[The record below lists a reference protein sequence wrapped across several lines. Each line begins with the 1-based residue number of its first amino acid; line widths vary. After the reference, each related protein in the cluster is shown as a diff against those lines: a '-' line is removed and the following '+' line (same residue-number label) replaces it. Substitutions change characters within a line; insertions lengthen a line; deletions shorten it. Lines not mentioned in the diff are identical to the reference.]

1 MYLEIGFLVAIILA
15 IALYQN
21 VKPEPTTEYEA
32 FTDIPQENQDFIHSQ
47 GKVDL
52 NNERQKLLDLLTRVD
67 VGAHE
72 YEQSEERSGLRVGLE
87 RTIAEIDRALET
99 DGRYLTTATIEAI
112 LKSSKQRLV

>member
-21 VKPEPTTEYEA
+21 VVPEPVAEYEA
-32 FTDIPQENQDFIHSQ
+32 FTDIPQETQDFIHSQ
-47 GKVDL
+47 GKIDL
-52 NNERQKLLDLLTRVD
+52 QLERQKLLDLLSRVD
-67 VGAHE
+67 VGSHE
-72 YEQSEERSGLRVGLE
+72 YEYSEERSGLRIGLE

-112 LKSSKQRLV
+112 LKSSRQRLV